1 MSGDPEVLPLLIRG
15 VGARLDVATRET
27 RLHGM
32 RVGEAVAALS
42 GQELRFAELDAERRE
57 EGENP
62 PGSQHPGRRAN
73 ASPAKAGDVQEVQ
86 AAGGVAASAASTLG
100 EKHKNRDG
108 GRGLGRSGGVSITG
122 GGGDY
127 VQDEEG
133 EERLDPLGT
142 LPLIST
148 ESPWIA
154 DAGNGED
161 GLDEED
167 DLEAYDLWDEEEDLA
182 AVAEP
187 VYLDQLIE
195 RERRA
200 LSVE

>member
-1 MSGDPEVLPLLIRG
+1 MEKED
-15 VGARLDVATRET
+15 
-27 RLHGM
+27 
-32 RVGEAVAALS
+32 
-42 GQELRFAELDAERRE
+42 
-57 EGENP
+57 P

-100 EKHKNRDG
+100 EEHKNRG
-108 GRGLGRSGGVSITG
+108 EGRGLGRSVGVSITG

-127 VQDEEG
+127 VRDEEG
-133 EERLDPLGT
+133 GERLDPLGT

-154 DAGNGED
+154 NAGNGEG

-167 DLEAYDLWDEEEDLA
+167 DLGAYDLWDEEEDLA

-187 VYLDQLIE
+187 VYLDQLID

-200 LSVE
+200 LNERRAINYLVTAVFNSARAPFSPLFILYHFLTFRYSAMY